1 MFTTVRNAF
10 KIPDLRKKLLYTL
23 MMFVVVRIGVA
34 IPVPGVNKEV
44 MANIFSGD
52 NSFLGLMDAI
62 SGGALSQMSLFAMGV
77 GPYITAS
84 IIMSLLT
91 IAIPKLEE
99 MQKDGEDGRKKIAKV
114 TRYLTVV
121 LAAVQAFGFTFG
133 FRNSGFLVYNTFWV
147 YVIAITAMTAGT
159 AFLMWVGERITEK
172 GIGNGMS
179 LIIFVNIIS
188 RIPQDINAI
197 RVSGAL
203 LTMIVV
209 AISFLAMITFVV
221 LIQSGERR
229 VPVQY
234 AKRVTGR
241 KVLGGQSTNIPLKV
255 NTAGVIPIIF
265 ASSLMTFPA
274 VVTGFFSGNPGGVWA
289 NILKFIDYN
298 KSIPGAII
306 YVLLIV
312 FFAYFYT
319 TITFNPM
326 NIADN
331 MKKSAGFIPGIRP
344 GKPTVDY
351 LVRVLNYVVFIGAVA
366 LAIVALVPIV
376 LSRTFNISRLLV
388 GGTSLLIVVGVALE
402 SVKQIEAQMLM
413 RHYTGFLNS

>member
-23 MMFVVVRIGVA
+23 MMFVVIRLGNA
-34 IPVPGVNKEV
+34 IPSPGVNPAEIAK
-44 MANIFSGD
+44 IFSGD
-52 NSFLGLMDAI
+52 NAVTGLLNAITGGGLSRLSIFALG
-62 SGGALSQMSLFAMGV
+62 V
-77 GPYITAS
+77 VPYINAS

-99 MQKDGEDGRKKIAKV
+99 LQKDGEEGRKKIAKV

-121 LAAVQAFGFTFG
+121 LAAVQATGITLGF
-133 FRNSGFLVYNTFWV
+133 SGVLKYHNTWA
-147 YVIAITAMTAGT
+147 YVIVILTMTAGT
-159 AFLMWVGERITEK
+159 AFLMWAGERLTEK

-188 RIPQDINAI
+188 RIPSDIQA
-197 RVSGAL
+197 VTTSGSIVA
-203 LTMIVV
+203 MIV
-209 AISFLAMITFVV
+209 IGLSFLAMVAFVV
-221 LIQSGERR
+221 LLQLGERR

-241 KVLGGQSTNIPLKV
+241 KVYGGQTTHIPLKV

-265 ASSLMTFPA
+265 ASSLLTFPA
-274 VVTGFFSGNPGGVWA
+274 VVSSFFGGATGAWKSVVDFLNYNSSWGGAVLY
-289 NILKFIDYN
+289 I
-298 KSIPGAII
+298 
-306 YVLLIV
+306 LLIV

-319 TITFNPM
+319 TVTFNPM

-331 MKKSAGFIPGIRP
+331 MKKNAGFIPGIRP
-344 GKPTVDY
+344 GKPTTDY
-351 LVRVLNYVVFIGAVA
+351 LVKVLNYVVFIGAIA
-366 LAIVALVPIV
+366 LSLIALVPII
-376 LSRTFNISRLLV
+376 LSHVFSISRLLV

-402 SVKQIEAQMLM
+402 SVKQMEAQMLM
-413 RHYTGFLNS
+413 RHYTGFLSK